1 MNKIVFFIGI
11 LLVLLFTG
19 CIDGGDGRGNESD
32 ISRGGD
38 GPDFS
43 YNVIYFPDGTPI
55 TLEVMRT
62 PEEQFM
68 GLMFREGIGENEGM
82 LFYSKRDHPAGEYL
96 FFMKNMK
103 FPIDMIWLDKDF
115 KIVYIER
122 NAPPCTTEPCPEYG
136 PPDVVSRHVLEV
148 KANLSSRHGLK
159 VGDTLR
165 VEG

>member
-11 LLVLLFTG
+11 LLVLIFTG
-19 CIDGGDGRGNESD
+19 CIDGGDGGGNGSD
-32 ISRGGD
+32 ISGGGD

-62 PEEQFM
+62 PEEQRM

-82 LFYSKRDHPAGEYL
+82 LFYSKMDYGAGENL
-96 FFMKNMK
+96 FWMKNMK

-115 KIVYIER
+115 KIWIR
-122 NAPPCTTEPCPEYG
+122 I
-136 PPDVVSRHVLEV
+136 S
-148 KANLSSRHGLK
+148 K
-159 VGDTLR
+159 
-165 VEG
+165 